1 MSAKDESIFDKNA
14 LMHTDAGREIMKQ
27 IMLNTERYKQFK
39 HYKELADKEFPRF
52 TDTLV
57 NELYSA
63 ITKDDDP
70 LLRINE
76 FIREIELDGFTL
88 DRVFDIDEYRIAS
101 AKARLSD
108 ISICRDRVQR
118 ILDSNYVKMTY
129 PVFYALFDG
138 SCSYHNLSIDDDL
151 RNMLIDGHIIAIDLS
166 EPMDRIMDMD
176 EDIEYLDDYKLICP
190 YMLRIARRKISSI
203 SKDILESFEQGFKD
217 ARRGQYMDI
226 MLKRNPLSMD
236 EESMNEC
243 YKKYRAVMGTAARN
257 MVMINDSPLRKIFY
271 HGMAKAGESVG
282 CGNEIEDS
290 IKVKVIK
297 VPSWPLYYALNTE
310 DIRLAF
316 DLTFKKS
323 MLYLDDA
330 MLAIQML
337 PERFKVRP
345 FLEFMVLSVKH
356 YNEYWYRR
364 LKEYDLNLFTALLKE
379 R

>member
-1 MSAKDESIFDKNA
+1 MSAKDDTIFDRSV
-14 LMHTDAGREIMKQ
+14 LMHTDAGKEILKQ
-27 IMLNTERYKQFK
+27 AMLNTERYKQFK
-39 HYKELADKEFPRF
+39 HYKELADQEFPRF
-52 TDTLV
+52 TSMLV
-57 NELYSA
+57 NELHSA
-63 ITKDDDP
+63 VTKDDNP
-70 LLRINE
+70 SLRISE
-76 FIREIELDGFTL
+76 FLREIEVDGFTL
-88 DRVFDIDEYRIAS
+88 DRLFAMDKDSIDNARI
-101 AKARLSD
+101 RLSNLD
-108 ISICRDRVQR
+108 ICKDRVQR
-118 ILDSNYVKMTY
+118 LLDSNYVKMTY
-129 PVFYALFDG
+129 PIFYALFDG
-138 SCSYHNLSIDDDL
+138 ACSYHNISIEDAL
-151 RNMLIDGHIIAIDLS
+151 RDMLIDGYVIAIDLS

-176 EDIEYLDDYKLICP
+176 EDIEYLDDYRLICP

-203 SKDILESFEQGFKD
+203 SKDILESFEQGFND

-226 MLKRNPLSMD
+226 MLKKNPLAMD

-257 MVMINDSPLRKIFY
+257 MVIATDSPLRKIFY
-271 HGMAKAGESVG
+271 HGMARAGESVG

-290 IKVKVIK
+290 IKIKVIK
-297 VPSWPLYYALNTE
+297 VPSWPLYYTLNTG
-310 DIRLAF
+310 DVRLAF

-364 LKEYDLNLFTALLKE
+364 LKEYDLNIFTTALKE